1 MLKDEDYLEKR
12 DAFTGEYQQV
22 TDKDAEALYNS
33 AIAISPAA
41 RSWARDMLQ
50 RDHGINFEK

>member
-1 MLKDEDYLEKR
+1 MLKDYFEKR

-41 RSWARDMLQ
+41 RSWVRDMLQ
-50 RDHGINFEK
+50 RDHAINFEK